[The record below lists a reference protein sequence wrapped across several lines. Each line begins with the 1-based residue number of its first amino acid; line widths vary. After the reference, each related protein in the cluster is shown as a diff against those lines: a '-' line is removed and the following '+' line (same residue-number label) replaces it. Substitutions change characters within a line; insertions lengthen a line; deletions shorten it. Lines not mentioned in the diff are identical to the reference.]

1 MFFSKPTFFDCL
13 IKNVVMTD
21 YEDNFVNFHI
31 RSLGNSI
38 NHYSHDIYIHKS
50 HECFCDETPMEDRL
64 SKYQVCNFFLCLF
77 LNAAG
82 SVPESC
88 NELHVY
94 DQPSISDLVA
104 YI

>member
-1 MFFSKPTFFDCL
+1 
-13 IKNVVMTD
+13 MTD
-21 YEDNFVNFHI
+21 YHEDNLVNYHI

-38 NHYSHDIYIHKS
+38 NQYYHKS
-50 HECFCDETPMEDRL
+50 TSIKVMNAFVMRHPWRIGLANIKFL
-64 SKYQVCNFFLCLF
+64 ILFLCLF

-82 SVPESC
+82 IEALISGSVAESC